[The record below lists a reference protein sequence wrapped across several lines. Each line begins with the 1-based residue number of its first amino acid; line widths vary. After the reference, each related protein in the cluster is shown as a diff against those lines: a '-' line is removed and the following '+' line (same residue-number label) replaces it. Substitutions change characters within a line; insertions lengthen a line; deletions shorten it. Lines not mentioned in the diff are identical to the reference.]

1 MTDKRRSRRPA
12 HVTPTRCAAG
22 DSREKHPR
30 ERISSDGVPYH
41 GNRGQHEASARPAGV
56 QAGEVRRCRC
66 RCGLQRH
73 MSFGAGWSIC
83 PGLALTFTLAVMELG
98 LASLLF
104 HFDWS
109 SQEALLPMRWNM
121 TEALGIMARRKS
133 ELWLCIH

>member
-1 MTDKRRSRRPA
+1 
-12 HVTPTRCAAG
+12 
-22 DSREKHPR
+22 
-30 ERISSDGVPYH
+30 
-41 GNRGQHEASARPAGV
+41 
-56 QAGEVRRCRC
+56 
-66 RCGLQRH
+66 

-98 LASLLF
+98 LASFLF

-121 TEALGIMARRKS
+121 TEALDIMARRKS